1 MQVVILAGGYGSRL
15 LEETSRIPKPMVE
28 VGGRPLLW
36 HIMKIYDSCGF
47 RDFIIACGYKGAVI
61 KDYFDRF
68 GALNSDWT
76 VNLSDGTRRLKTG
89 GLPNW
94 NVSLIDTGLDT
105 MTGGRL
111 RRLKPHITGDY
122 FLATY
127 GDGVANI
134 DLAKLV
140 AFHESHG
147 RAATV
152 TAVRPPARFGSLSI
166 ENDLVT
172 EFSEKE
178 QSREGW
184 INGGFLVLTRSVLDR
199 IAGDSSSLEYDLL
212 RDLARDKQLAAYRHE
227 GFWHPMDTLRDR
239 QQLEHHWASGAAP
252 WKMWRD

>member
-15 LEETSRIPKPMVE
+15 LEETSRVPKPMVE

-36 HIMKIYDSCGF
+36 HIMKIYDSYGF

-76 VNLSDGTRRLKTG
+76 INLADGARQFKTG

-94 NVSLIDTGLDT
+94 SVSLIDTGLDT

-111 RRLKPHITGDY
+111 RRLKQNITGKY

-134 DLAKLV
+134 DLTKLI

-147 RAATV
+147 CAATV
-152 TAVRPPARFGSLSI
+152 TAVRPPARFGSLLI
-166 ENDLVT
+166 ENNLVT

-199 IAGDSSSLEYDLL
+199 ITGDNSSLEYDLL
-212 RDLARDKQLAAYRHE
+212 RGLARDKQLAAYCHD

-239 QQLEHHWASGAAP
+239 QQLEDHWATGSAP